1 MGKSLH
7 KSEDRL
13 QGLSFHKS
21 LGRCLEFVHPFGL
34 TGSSVYL
41 QRNSAIVPMCHGLV
55 YIFTYK
61 NTLYLVTN
69 RYNGFL
75 MRMDNVQSVIIT
87 QCTGI
92 LEYDWSDAVL

>member
-13 QGLSFHKS
+13 QGLSFLKS
-21 LGRCLEFVHPFGL
+21 SGRCLEFIHPFGL

-41 QRNSAIVPMCHGLV
+41 QSKSAIVQMSHGLV

-61 NTLYLVTN
+61 KTLYLVTI
-69 RYNGFL
+69 R
-75 MRMDNVQSVIIT
+75 
-87 QCTGI
+87 
-92 LEYDWSDAVL
+92 

>member
-1 MGKSLH
+1 MFSRKRSSGDILNGKSLH

-21 LGRCLEFVHPFGL
+21 LGRCLEFGL

-41 QRNSAIVPMCHGLV
+41 QRNSAIVPMSHGLV
-55 YIFTYK
+55 YILTYT

-69 RYNGFL
+69 
-75 MRMDNVQSVIIT
+75 Q
-87 QCTGI
+87 
-92 LEYDWSDAVL
+92 